1 MSLAGMRGQL
11 RRLQE
16 GNKEVPPEENGYTLE
31 EKEEKEQEEE
41 EKEEEEIEP
50 PVMGSFL
57 ILNHQ

>member
-1 MSLAGMRGQL
+1 MRGQL

-16 GNKEVPPEENGYTLE
+16 GNKEVSPEENGYTLGE
-31 EKEEKEQEEE
+31 EEKEQEE

-57 ILNHQ
+57 VLNHQ